1 METATATVVSVQR
14 LFSMFP
20 TGSAGIALLVL
31 RSVVAVTVLV
41 NARTWPMGSSLIV
54 QAIAALVGL
63 CLFLGFLTPYCAA
76 ASCFLE
82 LSLLVATDA
91 PNRLQLG
98 MSALTA
104 AATVALG
111 PGAYSVDGRLFG
123 RKLIK
128 IPPGRNTQ

>member
-1 METATATVVSVQR
+1 
-14 LFSMFP
+14 MFP
-20 TGSAGIALLVL
+20 TGSAGIALAVL

-41 NARTWPMGSSLIV
+41 NARTCWPMGSSLIA
-54 QAIAALVGL
+54 QGIAVLVGL

-76 ASCFLE
+76 VSCVME
-82 LSLLVATDA
+82 LALLVITDA
-91 PNRLQLG
+91 PNKLQLG

-104 AATVALG
+104 GATVVLG

-128 IPPGRNTQ
+128 IPPGRNSQ